1 MFQDYIKI
9 LNETSFLKKANTKE
23 EISPLW
29 YTAMFIEE
37 GWLKLETEGKIEF
50 YEANTIMLASP
61 YKNYRLK
68 DHSEVL
74 KLHTLSH
81 VNKSILD
88 NIDYDLIRFD
98 VYQITQLWTGKVSF
112 KVEDEDFKELLKL
125 ISFLENQL
133 KKDRMNSIFFNYFI
147 KNLFTSIVYFLNDC
161 FDKSIAVGKGN
172 SLRKKEIS
180 LAFFELVLQHYKEH
194 KNLSFYADKL
204 NISIKYLS
212 ISVKEITHKP
222 ASSFI
227 ALTVT
232 NEAKRLLLETNY
244 SISYIAEELNFSD
257 QYSFGKFF
265 KKHTNFSPLTYRK
278 KSLSINF
285 F

>member
-9 LNETSFLKKANTKE
+9 LNENSFLKKANTKE

-68 DHSEVL
+68 GHSEVL

-180 LAFFELVLQHYKEH
+180 LAFFELVLQHYKEY
-194 KNLSFYADKL
+194 KNLNFYADKL

-212 ISVKEITHKP
+212 ISVKEITHKS

-244 SISYIAEELNFSD
+244 SISDIAEKLNFSD

>member
-1 MFQDYIKI
+1 MFQGYIKI
-9 LNETSFLKKANTKE
+9 LNEISFLEKAKTKKV
-23 EISPLW
+23 ISPLW

-37 GWLKLETEGKIEF
+37 GWVKLETEGVIEL
-50 YEANTIMLASP
+50 YDKNTIMLASP
-61 YKNYRLK
+61 YKNYRLQ
-68 DHSEVL
+68 DHSKVL

-81 VNKSILD
+81 VNKPILD
-88 NIDYDLIRFD
+88 NIDYDLRKFD
-98 VYQITQLWTGKVSF
+98 VYQITQLWAGKVSF
-112 KVEDEDFKELLKL
+112 KIEEEDFIELLKL
-125 ISFLENQL
+125 VAFLENQL
-133 KKDRMNSIFFNYFI
+133 KKETDNSIFFSYFI
-147 KNLFTSIVYFLNDC
+147 KSLFTSIVYFLNDC
-161 FDKSIAVGKGN
+161 FDKSIAIDKDN
-172 SLRKKEIS
+172 SLRKKEITLS
-180 LAFFELVLQHYKEH
+180 FFELVLEHYKQH

-212 ISVKEITHKP
+212 ISVKEITYKP